1 MDVLMGAIILL
12 KKGLLLLLLILKLI
26 RATCAFKLYR

>member
-1 MDVLMGAIILL
+1 MSYNFI

-26 RATCAFKLYR
+26 RAVFGLKLYR